1 MHMSTEKSYGCGSEW
16 ECQEE
21 GVCVRERL
29 RGCETMG
36 ASEKEG
42 RGREKNQRGHMCERE
57 KSVREV
63 AKERMC

>member
-1 MHMSTEKSYGCGSEW
+1 
-16 ECQEE
+16 
-21 GVCVRERL
+21 
-29 RGCETMG
+29 MG

-42 RGREKNQRGHMCERE
+42 RGREKNQKGTYVCER